1 MTERNWLERNG
12 ATPAKLASVAVL
24 AGVLGLV
31 LWSQLAGDAPIAA
44 KKTRQTTA
52 PQAKSGETKPAMKT
66 VSVEPVQTQPAKPR
80 TWPKLKLDDIAKTDP
95 FAMPIWYLMAK
106 ADESDGQAGSLVRSA
121 QVLEELKKQQTKIV
135 VITDDERVA
144 TIGDQSF
151 RVGDTIEGFEISE
164 ITRNG
169 IVLTETAR

>member
-12 ATPAKLASVAVL
+12 ATPAKLATVGVL

-52 PQAKSGETKPAMKT
+52 PPAKSEPKPAMKP
-66 VSVEPVQTQPAKPR
+66 VSVETAKALPPGPR
-80 TWPKLKLDDIAKTDP
+80 AWPKLKLDDIAKTDP
-95 FAMPIWYLMAK
+95 FAMPMWYLMAK
-106 ADESDGQAGSLVRSA
+106 ADETDGQAGSLVRSA

-135 VITDDERVA
+135 VITNDERVA

-169 IVLTETAR
+169 IVLTETTR